1 MGAIEGGCILKSYH
15 KKVLFLELVFLYVL
29 LILGVKKHV
38 ADHPDCVMTF
48 LKVAETSENQTSDP
62 YEELPKKVALTFD
75 DGPYPGYT
83 EKLLDG
89 LKERKV
95 KATFFV
101 LGIQAEKYP
110 EILERISEEGHLIGN
125 HTYSHILLKKNNRK
139 EFKEDL
145 KKAEELISEVTGEGV
160 LYVRPPYGKWDK
172 NLEQELNMFR
182 VLWTVDPKDWCKD
195 DASGIARTVLKNV
208 KENDIILLH
217 DRYKASV
224 EAALIIVDELTKQGY
239 EFVTVDEILLD

>member
-1 MGAIEGGCILKSYH
+1 MKSYH
-15 KKVLFLELVFLYVL
+15 KKILFLELAFLYVL
-29 LILGVKKHV
+29 LILGVKNHV
-38 ADHPDCVMTF
+38 ANHPDCVMAS
-48 LKVAETSENQTSDP
+48 LKPAESPENQGSDP
-62 YEELPKKVALTFD
+62 YGELPKKVALTFD
-75 DGPYPGYT
+75 DGPYPGCT

-89 LKERKV
+89 LKDRKV

-110 EILERISEEGHLIGN
+110 EILKRISEEGHLIGN
-125 HTYSHILLKKNNRK
+125 HTYSHILLKKSNRE

-172 NLEQELNMFR
+172 SLEQELNMFR
-182 VLWTVDPKDWCKD
+182 VLWTVDPRDWCKD
-195 DASGIARTVLKNV
+195 DAAVIARTVLKNV

>member
-1 MGAIEGGCILKSYH
+1 M
-15 KKVLFLELVFLYVL
+15 
-29 LILGVKKHV
+29 
-38 ADHPDCVMTF
+38 
-48 LKVAETSENQTSDP
+48 
-62 YEELPKKVALTFD
+62 
-75 DGPYPGYT
+75 
-83 EKLLDG
+83 
-89 LKERKV
+89 
-95 KATFFV
+95 
-101 LGIQAEKYP
+101 
-110 EILERISEEGHLIGN
+110 
-125 HTYSHILLKKNNRK
+125 
-139 EFKEDL
+139 

-195 DASGIARTVLKNV
+195 DAPGIARTVLKNV

>member
-48 LKVAETSENQTSDP
+48 LKVAETSGNQTSDP

-195 DASGIARTVLKNV
+195 DAPGIARTVLKNV